1 MKKWVFW
8 FSLSKT
14 RNFFLLNKYFWTSTY
29 LLGYK
34 IKSSDL
40 FEIWRSYINCL
51 SVIRAVSV
59 KKAVFCDVKLCKL
72 IDKQFAASIFSCRW
86 GKQTA
91 LLLPYLPTR
100 QHDIKFQ
107 NTGNFRH
114 LLWSFLFI
122 ALLSFVHWLMKFIFC
137 FRPFIVHLVYMFTNF
152 STLFFRYNRCL
163 KHVILSARCACTIS
177 YQLLKIKIFIW
188 NGRIRVFR

>member
-72 IDKQFAASIFSCRW
+72 IDKYWYFRAICGLHLQLQMGEADCTATSVLTY
-86 GKQTA
+86 QTTRHQI
-91 LLLPYLPTR
+91 PEYRKLPTSLVVISIYCTS
-100 QHDIKFQ
+100 QLCPLTDEIC
-107 NTGNFRH
+107 
-114 LLWSFLFI
+114 FLFQTVYCT
-122 ALLSFVHWLMKFIFC
+122 LSIYVHKF
-137 FRPFIVHLVYMFTNF
+137 
-152 STLFFRYNRCL
+152 
-163 KHVILSARCACTIS
+163 
-177 YQLLKIKIFIW
+177 
-188 NGRIRVFR
+188 